1 MISTKSARIR
11 ALATLAASVA
21 AGAALLAP
29 LTAQAAGTSTAA
41 PTSATVAGSATA
53 QSEAAAVSALLL
65 PGQIL
70 KPGQYRRSANGIY
83 TLLMQTDGNAVLYK
97 GRTGLWGTMTNRKA
111 SSLVMQRD
119 GNLVVISGR
128 TVVWASNTAG
138 STNAKLAVQNDSNLV
153 MYNIRN
159 KAVWTRWMVLGTLGS
174 QRALKPGQALFST
187 NRIYR
192 LMMQTDGN
200 LVLVKNGK
208 TALWHTGTGKNPNA
222 WAVMQGDGNLI
233 VYTAAN
239 KPLWSSKTAPRAGAV
254 LQQLNDGNA
263 VIMHGRT
270 RVWAS
275 NTAGR

>member
-11 ALATLAASVA
+11 AFATLAASVA

-29 LTAQAAGTSTAA
+29 LTAQASTTSAAADTST
-41 PTSATVAGSATA
+41 TA
-53 QSEAAAVSALLL
+53 QAQAAAVSPLLL

-70 KPGQYRRSANGIY
+70 KPGQYRRSQNGVY

-97 GRTGLWGTMTNRKA
+97 GRTALWGTMTNRKA

-119 GNLVVISGR
+119 GNLVVVSGR
-128 TVVWASNTAG
+128 TVVWASNTKG

-153 MYNIRN
+153 LYNVRN
-159 KAVWTRWMVLGTLGS
+159 KAVWTRWMVLGTLGTN
-174 QRALKPGQALFST
+174 RALKPGQALFST

-208 TALWHTGTGKNPNA
+208 TALWHTATGKNPGA
-222 WAVMQGDGNLI
+222 WAIMQGDGNLI
-233 VYTAAN
+233 VYTTAN